1 MKKVICLSE
10 DLIKVLKPS
19 PAFKSNPT
27 NNYELDIFFF
37 NNSFFLF
44 PEKCCVGIYTYY
56 PKYRE
61 IYFLV
66 SQFEF
71 YSKRWTTKSSN

>member
-1 MKKVICLSE
+1 M
-10 DLIKVLKPS
+10 KVLKAS

-44 PEKCCVGIYTYY
+44 PEKCSVSGSTLIIQSTE
-56 PKYRE
+56 KY
-61 IYFLV
+61 IFL
-66 SQFEF
+66 
-71 YSKRWTTKSSN
+71 